1 MATPVVNLDFGYN
14 GGKSS
19 SNSAATTEPVQNLDT
34 GKTDENGKT
43 PIDGGATP
51 PPEPTEPNQEPNKEP
66 NKGDNKGEGNGDG
79 KDGKQTQAQNT
90 PPTGGLDVSTLEA
103 GTTIETPDGTLL
115 VDAQGNLIDKD
126 GNIFKTKDEANE
138 YLSQFDA
145 ENNDDSNEPELSI
158 KTIQDAIGVDVV
170 DDKGKKVKFDNSP
183 EGIKSYINSVMEIRE
198 SEIAEAAINRLYQ
211 DVPVLP
217 DIINYYVANGGSLE
231 GYNEIPDRT
240 QIVVDDNNVSQ
251 QKAIIKQ
258 AHKEF
263 GRRGDV
269 NKYIK
274 YLEDSGQLLETAKEE
289 LAALQQSDKE
299 EHERLAKEAE
309 ARIKADEEA
318 SEKYWNGVKKVID
331 GKKIAGYQIPDN
343 IIISR
348 DGKKIS
354 ATPQD
359 FFNYI
364 YQVDDNGK
372 SRYVYDLEKQ
382 SAEARR
388 DDQIL
393 RAYLTFVGGN
403 YSSLV
408 DMAIKEEKVRT
419 LRMKSKQATTKG
431 GIKVTPPAG
440 TSKSK
445 DIDFG
450 YN

>member
-1 MATPVVNLDFGYN
+1 MPTPVVNLDFGYN
-14 GGKSS
+14 GG
-19 SNSAATTEPVQNLDT
+19 SNGGNNAPAPNPVENLDT
-34 GKTDENGKT
+34 GKTSPDGTT

-51 PPEPTEPNQEPNKEP
+51 PPEPDKDQK
-66 NKGDNKGEGNGDG
+66 DNKPDG
-79 KDGKQTQAQNT
+79 KDNKPDESKGQGSNEPDANT
-90 PPTGGLDVSTLEA
+90 SPTGGIDVSTLEA
-103 GTTIETPDGTLL
+103 GTTIDTPDGTLI

-126 GNIFKTKDEANE
+126 GNVFKTKDEAND
-138 YLSQFDA
+138 YLNQFDA
-145 ENNDDSNEPELSI
+145 DEDGDSQEEELSI
-158 KTIQDAIGVDVV
+158 KTIQEAIGVDVV
-170 DDKGKKVKFDNSP
+170 DDKGKKVKFDNTP
-183 EGIKSYINSVMEIRE
+183 EGIKSYVNSVMEIRE
-198 SEIAEAAINRLYQ
+198 NEIAEAAINRLYQ

-240 QIVVDDNNVSQ
+240 QIVVDENNVSQ

-274 YLEDSGQLLETAKEE
+274 YLEDSGQLLETAKDE
-289 LAALQQSDKE
+289 LAALQQADKE
-299 EHERLAKEAE
+299 EHEKLRQQAE

-331 GKKIAGYQIPDN
+331 SKKIAGYQIPDN

-359 FFNYI
+359 FFNYL

-372 SRYVYDLEKQ
+372 SRYVYDLEAQ
-382 SAEARR
+382 TPEARR

-403 YSSLV
+403 YASLV

-419 LRMKSKQATTKG
+419 LRMKSKQATAKG
-431 GIKVTPPAG
+431 GIKVTPPSD
-440 TSKSK
+440 TKPK
-445 DIDFG
+445 DFDFG
-450 YN
+450 Y

>member
-1 MATPVVNLDFGYN
+1 MPTPVVNLDFGYN
-14 GGKSS
+14 GG
-19 SNSAATTEPVQNLDT
+19 SNGGSTTPATEPVQNLDT
-34 GKTDENGKT
+34 DKTSPDGIT

-51 PPEPTEPNQEPNKEP
+51 PPEPNKDQKDNKSDNKDDKSDDGKGQDGNEPNA
-66 NKGDNKGEGNGDG
+66 D
-79 KDGKQTQAQNT
+79 TSS
-90 PPTGGLDVSTLEA
+90 TGGIDVSTLEA
-103 GTTIETPDGTLL
+103 GTTIDTPDGTLI

-126 GNIFKTKDEANE
+126 GNIFKTKDEAND
-138 YLSQFDA
+138 YLNQFESDGD
-145 ENNDDSNEPELSI
+145 DDSTEPELSI
-158 KTIQDAIGVDVV
+158 KTIQEAIGVDVV
-170 DDKGKKVKFDNSP
+170 DDKGKKIKFDNTP
-183 EGIKSYINSVMEIRE
+183 EGIKSYVNSVMEIRE
-198 SEIAEAAINRLYQ
+198 NEIAEAAINRLYQ

-240 QIVVDDNNVSQ
+240 QIVVDENNVSQ

-274 YLEDSGQLLETAKEE
+274 YLEDSGQLLETAKDE
-289 LAALQQSDKE
+289 LAALQQADKE
-299 EHERLAKEAE
+299 EHEKLRQQAE

-331 GKKIAGYQIPDN
+331 SKKIAGYQIPDN

-359 FFNYI
+359 FFNYL

-372 SRYVYDLEKQ
+372 SRYVYDLEAQ
-382 SAEARR
+382 TPEARR

-403 YSSLV
+403 YASLV

-431 GIKVTPPAG
+431 GIKVTPPSN
-440 TSKSK
+440 TKPK
-445 DIDFG
+445 DLDFG
-450 YN
+450 Y

>member
-1 MATPVVNLDFGYN
+1 MPTPVVNLDFGYN
-14 GGKSS
+14 GGGNGG
-19 SNSAATTEPVQNLDT
+19 SNTPATEPVQNLDT
-34 GKTDENGKT
+34 GTTSPDGIT
-43 PIDGGATP
+43 PIDGGTTP
-51 PPEPTEPNQEPNKEP
+51 PPEPNKDLNNKEP
-66 NKGDNKGEGNGDG
+66 DG
-79 KDGKQTQAQNT
+79 KGNEPDNGKGQDGNEPNADT
-90 PPTGGLDVSTLEA
+90 PPTGDIDVSTLEA
-103 GTTIETPDGTLL
+103 GTTIDTPDGTLI

-126 GNIFKTKDEANE
+126 GNIFKTKDEAND
-138 YLSQFDA
+138 YLNQFDTDG
-145 ENNDDSNEPELSI
+145 DDGSTEPELSI
-158 KTIQDAIGVDVV
+158 KTIQEAIGVDVV
-170 DDKGKKVKFDNSP
+170 DDKGKKIKFDNTP
-183 EGIKSYINSVMEIRE
+183 EGIKSYVNSVMEIRE
-198 SEIAEAAINRLYQ
+198 NEIAEAAINRLYQ

-240 QIVVDDNNVSQ
+240 QIVVDENNVSQ

-274 YLEDSGQLLETAKEE
+274 YLEDSGQLLETAKDE
-289 LAALQQSDKE
+289 LAALQQADKE
-299 EHERLAKEAE
+299 EHERLRQQAE

-331 GKKIAGYQIPDN
+331 SKKIAGYQIPDN

-359 FFNYI
+359 FFNYL

-372 SRYVYDLEKQ
+372 SRYVYDLEAQ
-382 SAEARR
+382 TPEARR

-403 YSSLV
+403 YASLV

-431 GIKVTPPAG
+431 GIKVTPPSN
-440 TSKSK
+440 TKPK
-445 DIDFG
+445 DLDFG
-450 YN
+450 Y

>member
-1 MATPVVNLDFGYN
+1 MPTPVVNLDFGYN
-14 GGKSS
+14 GGGNGG
-19 SNSAATTEPVQNLDT
+19 SNTPATEPVQNLDT
-34 GKTDENGKT
+34 GTTSPDGIT
-43 PIDGGATP
+43 PIDGGTTP
-51 PPEPTEPNQEPNKEP
+51 PPEPNKDQKDNKSDDKDNKSDDGKGQDGNEPNS
-66 NKGDNKGEGNGDG
+66 D
-79 KDGKQTQAQNT
+79 TS
-90 PPTGGLDVSTLEA
+90 PTGGIDVSTLEA
-103 GTTIETPDGTLL
+103 GTTIDTPDGTLI

-126 GNIFKTKDEANE
+126 GNIFKTKDEAND
-138 YLSQFDA
+138 YLNQFESDGD
-145 ENNDDSNEPELSI
+145 DDSTEPELSI
-158 KTIQDAIGVDVV
+158 KTIQEAIGVDVV
-170 DDKGKKVKFDNSP
+170 DDKGKKIKFDNTA
-183 EGIKSYINSVMEIRE
+183 EGIKSYVNSVMEIRE
-198 SEIAEAAINRLYQ
+198 NEIAEAAINRLYQ

-240 QIVVDDNNVSQ
+240 QIVVDENNVSQ

-274 YLEDSGQLLETAKEE
+274 YLEDSGQLLETAKDE
-289 LAALQQSDKE
+289 LAALQQADKE
-299 EHERLAKEAE
+299 EHERLRQQAE

-331 GKKIAGYQIPDN
+331 SKKIAGYQIPDN

-359 FFNYI
+359 FFNYL

-372 SRYVYDLEKQ
+372 SRYVYDLEAQ
-382 SAEARR
+382 TPEARR

-403 YSSLV
+403 YASLV

-431 GIKVTPPAG
+431 GIKVTPPSN
-440 TSKSK
+440 TKPK
-445 DIDFG
+445 DLDFG
-450 YN
+450 Y

>member
-1 MATPVVNLDFGYN
+1 
-14 GGKSS
+14 
-19 SNSAATTEPVQNLDT
+19 
-34 GKTDENGKT
+34 
-43 PIDGGATP
+43 
-51 PPEPTEPNQEPNKEP
+51 
-66 NKGDNKGEGNGDG
+66 
-79 KDGKQTQAQNT
+79 
-90 PPTGGLDVSTLEA
+90 
-103 GTTIETPDGTLL
+103 
-115 VDAQGNLIDKD
+115 
-126 GNIFKTKDEANE
+126 
-138 YLSQFDA
+138 
-145 ENNDDSNEPELSI
+145 
-158 KTIQDAIGVDVV
+158 
-170 DDKGKKVKFDNSP
+170 
-183 EGIKSYINSVMEIRE
+183 MEIRE
-198 SEIAEAAINRLYQ
+198 NEIAEAAINRLYQ

-240 QIVVDDNNVSQ
+240 QIIVDENNVSQ

-274 YLEDSGQLLETAKEE
+274 YLEDSGQLLETAKDE
-289 LAALQQSDKE
+289 LAALQQADKE
-299 EHERLAKEAE
+299 EHERLRQQAE

-331 GKKIAGYQIPDN
+331 SKKIAGYQIPDN

-359 FFNYI
+359 FFNYL

-372 SRYVYDLEKQ
+372 SRYVYDLEAQ
-382 SAEARR
+382 TPEARR

-403 YSSLV
+403 YASLV

-431 GIKVTPPAG
+431 GIRVTPPSN
-440 TSKSK
+440 TKPK
-445 DIDFG
+445 DLDFG
-450 YN
+450 Y

>member
-1 MATPVVNLDFGYN
+1 MGTPVVNLDFGYN
-14 GGKSS
+14 GSKSS
-19 SNSAATTEPVQNLDT
+19 GEPAAAAEPVQNLDT
-34 GKTDENGKT
+34 GKTNPDGTT
-43 PIDGGATP
+43 PIDGGTTP
-51 PPEPTEPNQEPNKEP
+51 PPEPTEPSVEPNKD
-66 NKGDNKGEGNGDG
+66 NNKNDKKGDDGKGE
-79 KDGKQTQAQNT
+79 QEPAQPT
-90 PPTGGLDVSTLEA
+90 SSTGGIDVSTLEA
-103 GTTIETPDGTLL
+103 GTKIDTPDGTLI
-115 VDAQGNLIDKD
+115 VDAQGNLIDKE
-126 GNIFKTKDEANE
+126 GNVFKTKDEAND
-138 YLSQFDA
+138 YLNQFDA
-145 ENNDDSNEPELSI
+145 DGDGDGDGQEEELSI
-158 KTIQDAIGVDVV
+158 KTIQEAIGVDVV
-170 DDKGKKVKFDNSP
+170 DDKGKKVKFDNTP
-183 EGIKSYINSVMEIRE
+183 EGIKSYVNSVIEIRE

-240 QIVVDDNNVSQ
+240 QIVIDDNNVSQ

-263 GRRGDV
+263 NRRGDI

-274 YLEDSGQLLETAKEE
+274 YLEDSGQLLETAKDE
-289 LAALQQSDKE
+289 LAALQQADKE
-299 EHERLAKEAE
+299 EHERLRQQAE

-331 GKKIAGYQIPDN
+331 SKKIAGYQIPDN

-359 FFNYI
+359 FFNYL

-372 SRYVYDLEKQ
+372 SRYVYDLEAQ
-382 SAEARR
+382 TPEARR

-403 YSSLV
+403 YASLV

-419 LRMKSKQATTKG
+419 LRMKSKQATAKG
-431 GIKVTPPAG
+431 GIKVTPPND
-440 TSKSK
+440 SKPK

-450 YN
+450 Y

>member
-1 MATPVVNLDFGYN
+1 MSTPVVNLDFGYN

-19 SNSAATTEPVQNLDT
+19 SNSAATTEPVENLDT
-34 GKTDENGKT
+34 GKTSPDGTT

-51 PPEPTEPNQEPNKEP
+51 PPEPTEPDKEP
-66 NKGDNKGEGNGDG
+66 DKGDNKGKGDGNGQD
-79 KDGKQTQAQNT
+79 DKQTSVQNT
-90 PPTGGLDVSTLEA
+90 SSTGGIDVSTLEA
-103 GTTIETPDGTLL
+103 GTKIDTPDGILI

-126 GNIFKTKDEANE
+126 GNVFKTKDEAND
-138 YLSQFDA
+138 YLNQFDSDGDGDGQ
-145 ENNDDSNEPELSI
+145 EEELSI
-158 KTIQDAIGVDVV
+158 KTIQESIGIDVV
-170 DDKGKKVKFDNSP
+170 DDKGKKVKFDNTP
-183 EGIKSYINSVMEIRE
+183 EGIKSYINSVIEIRE
-198 SEIAEAAINRLYQ
+198 NEIAEAAINRLYQ

-240 QIVVDDNNVSQ
+240 QIVIDDNNVSQ

-263 GRRGDV
+263 NRRGDV

-274 YLEDSGQLLETAKEE
+274 YLEDSGQLLETAKDE
-289 LAALQQSDKE
+289 LAALQQADKE
-299 EHERLAKEAE
+299 EHERLRQQAE

-331 GKKIAGYQIPDN
+331 SKKIAGYQIPDN

-359 FFNYI
+359 FFNYL

-372 SRYVYDLEKQ
+372 SRYVYDLEAQ
-382 SAEARR
+382 TPEARR

-403 YSSLV
+403 YASLV

-419 LRMKSKQATTKG
+419 LRMKSKQATAKG
-431 GIKVTPPAG
+431 GIKVTPPND
-440 TSKSK
+440 TKPK

-450 YN
+450 Y

>member
-1 MATPVVNLDFGYN
+1 MPTPVVNLDFGYN
-14 GGKSS
+14 GG
-19 SNSAATTEPVQNLDT
+19 NNGGNTTPATEPVENLDT
-34 GKTDENGKT
+34 GKTSPNGTT
-43 PIDGGATP
+43 PIDSGTTP
-51 PPEPTEPNQEPNKEP
+51 APEPDKDPKDKEPNGKDKEPDKDKDPGNGEPNQP
-66 NKGDNKGEGNGDG
+66 
-79 KDGKQTQAQNT
+79 TS
-90 PPTGGLDVSTLEA
+90 PTGGIDVATLEA
-103 GTTIETPDGTLL
+103 GTKIDTPDGTLI

-126 GNIFKTKDEANE
+126 GNVFKTKDEAND
-138 YLSQFDA
+138 YLNQFDA
-145 ENNDDSNEPELSI
+145 DGDGDGQEEELSV
-158 KTIQDAIGVDVV
+158 KTIQEAIGVDVV
-170 DDKGKKVKFDNSP
+170 DDKGKKVKFDNTP
-183 EGIKSYINSVMEIRE
+183 EGIKSYVNSVIEIRE

-211 DVPVLP
+211 DIPVLP

-240 QIVVDDNNVSQ
+240 QIVIDDNNVSQ

-274 YLEDSGQLLETAKEE
+274 YLEDSGQLLETAKDE
-289 LAALQQSDKE
+289 LAALQQADKE
-299 EHERLAKEAE
+299 EHERLRQQAE

-331 GKKIAGYQIPDN
+331 SKKIAGYQIPDN

-359 FFNYI
+359 FFNYL

-372 SRYVYDLEKQ
+372 SRYVYDLEAQ
-382 SAEARR
+382 TPEARR

-403 YSSLV
+403 YASLV

-419 LRMKSKQATTKG
+419 LRMKSKQATAKG
-431 GIKVTPPAG
+431 GIKVTPPND
-440 TSKSK
+440 TKPK

-450 YN
+450 Y

>member
-1 MATPVVNLDFGYN
+1 MPTPVVNLDFGYN
-14 GGKSS
+14 GGGNGG
-19 SNSAATTEPVQNLDT
+19 SNTPATEPVQNLDT
-34 GKTDENGKT
+34 GTTSPDGIT
-43 PIDGGATP
+43 PIDGGTTP
-51 PPEPTEPNQEPNKEP
+51 PPEPNKDLNNKEP
-66 NKGDNKGEGNGDG
+66 DG
-79 KDGKQTQAQNT
+79 KGNEPDNGKGQDGNEPNAATS
-90 PPTGGLDVSTLEA
+90 PTGGIDVSTLEA
-103 GTTIETPDGTLL
+103 GTTIDTPDGTLI

-126 GNIFKTKDEANE
+126 GNIFKTKDEAND
-138 YLSQFDA
+138 YLNQFDA
-145 ENNDDSNEPELSI
+145 DEDGESQEEELSI

-170 DDKGKKVKFDNSP
+170 DDKGKKVKFDNTP
-183 EGIKSYINSVMEIRE
+183 EGIKSYVNSVMEIRE
-198 SEIAEAAINRLYQ
+198 NEIAEAAINRLYQ

-240 QIVVDDNNVSQ
+240 QIVVDENNVSQ

-331 GKKIAGYQIPDN
+331 SKKIAGYQIPDN

-359 FFNYI
+359 FFNYL

-372 SRYVYDLEKQ
+372 SRYVYDLEAQ
-382 SAEARR
+382 TPEARR

-403 YSSLV
+403 YASLV

-431 GIKVTPPAG
+431 GIKVTPPSN
-440 TSKSK
+440 TKPK
-445 DIDFG
+445 DLDFG
-450 YN
+450 Y

>member
-1 MATPVVNLDFGYN
+1 MPTPVVNLDFGYN
-14 GGKSS
+14 GGGNGG
-19 SNSAATTEPVQNLDT
+19 SNAPATEPVQNLDT
-34 GKTDENGKT
+34 GTTSPDGIT

-51 PPEPTEPNQEPNKEP
+51 PPEPSKDPK
-66 NKGDNKGEGNGDG
+66 DNKPDG
-79 KDGKQTQAQNT
+79 KDNKPNDGKGQDGNEPNADT
-90 PPTGGLDVSTLEA
+90 PPTGGIDVSTLEA
-103 GTTIETPDGTLL
+103 GTTIDTPDGTLI

-126 GNIFKTKDEANE
+126 GNVFKTKDEAND
-138 YLSQFDA
+138 YLNQFDA
-145 ENNDDSNEPELSI
+145 DGDDDGQEEELSI
-158 KTIQDAIGVDVV
+158 KTIQEAIGVDVV
-170 DDKGKKVKFDNSP
+170 DDKGKKIKFDNTP
-183 EGIKSYINSVMEIRE
+183 EGIKSYVNSVMEIRE
-198 SEIAEAAINRLYQ
+198 NEIAEAAINRLYQ

-240 QIVVDDNNVSQ
+240 QIVVDENNVSQ

-274 YLEDSGQLLETAKEE
+274 YLEDSGQLLETAKDE
-289 LAALQQSDKE
+289 LAALQQADKE
-299 EHERLAKEAE
+299 EHEKLRQQAE

-331 GKKIAGYQIPDN
+331 SKKIAGYQIPDN

-359 FFNYI
+359 FFNYL

-372 SRYVYDLEKQ
+372 SRYVYDLEAQ
-382 SAEARR
+382 TPEARR

-403 YSSLV
+403 YASLV

-431 GIKVTPPAG
+431 GIRVTPPSD
-440 TSKSK
+440 TKPK
-445 DIDFG
+445 DLDFG
-450 YN
+450 Y

>member
-1 MATPVVNLDFGYN
+1 MGTPVVNLDFGYN
-14 GGKSS
+14 GSKSS
-19 SNSAATTEPVQNLDT
+19 GEPAAAAEPVQNLDT
-34 GKTDENGKT
+34 GKTNPDGTT

-51 PPEPTEPNQEPNKEP
+51 PPEPTEPSVEPNKD
-66 NKGDNKGEGNGDG
+66 NNKNDKKGDDGKGE
-79 KDGKQTQAQNT
+79 QEPAQPT
-90 PPTGGLDVSTLEA
+90 SSTGGIDVSTLEA
-103 GTTIETPDGTLL
+103 GTKIDTPDGILI

-126 GNIFKTKDEANE
+126 GNVFKTKDEAND
-138 YLSQFDA
+138 YLNQFDA
-145 ENNDDSNEPELSI
+145 DGDGDGDGQEEELSI
-158 KTIQDAIGVDVV
+158 KTIQEAIGVDVV
-170 DDKGKKVKFDNSP
+170 DDKGKKVKFDNTP
-183 EGIKSYINSVMEIRE
+183 EGIKSYVNSVIEIRE

-240 QIVVDDNNVSQ
+240 QIVIDDNNVSQ

-263 GRRGDV
+263 NRRGDI

-274 YLEDSGQLLETAKEE
+274 YLEDSGQLLETAKDE
-289 LAALQQSDKE
+289 LAALQQADKE
-299 EHERLAKEAE
+299 EHERLRQQAE

-331 GKKIAGYQIPDN
+331 SKKIAGYQIPDN

-359 FFNYI
+359 FFNYL

-372 SRYVYDLEKQ
+372 SRYVYDLEAQ
-382 SAEARR
+382 TPEARR

-403 YSSLV
+403 YASLV

-419 LRMKSKQATTKG
+419 LRMKSKQATAKG
-431 GIKVTPPAG
+431 GIKVTPPND
-440 TSKSK
+440 SKPK

-450 YN
+450 Y

>member
-1 MATPVVNLDFGYN
+1 MGTPVVNLDFGYN
-14 GGKSS
+14 GSKSS
-19 SNSAATTEPVQNLDT
+19 GEPAAAAEPVQNLNT
-34 GKTDENGKT
+34 GKTNPDGTT

-51 PPEPTEPNQEPNKEP
+51 PPEPTEPSVEPNKDDKKDDK
-66 NKGDNKGEGNGDG
+66 KGNDGKGE
-79 KDGKQTQAQNT
+79 QEPAQPT
-90 PPTGGLDVSTLEA
+90 PSTGGIDVSTLEA
-103 GTTIETPDGTLL
+103 GTKIDTPDGILI

-126 GNIFKTKDEANE
+126 GNVFKTKDEAND
-138 YLSQFDA
+138 YLNQFDA
-145 ENNDDSNEPELSI
+145 DGDGDGQEEELSI
-158 KTIQDAIGVDVV
+158 KTIQEAIGVDVV
-170 DDKGKKVKFDNSP
+170 DDKGKKVKFDNTP
-183 EGIKSYINSVMEIRE
+183 EGIKSYVNSVIEIRE

-240 QIVVDDNNVSQ
+240 QIVIDDNNVSQ

-274 YLEDSGQLLETAKEE
+274 YLEDSGQLLETAKDE
-289 LAALQQSDKE
+289 LAALQQADKE
-299 EHERLAKEAE
+299 EHERLRQQAE

-331 GKKIAGYQIPDN
+331 SKKIAGYQIPDN

-359 FFNYI
+359 FFNYL

-372 SRYVYDLEKQ
+372 SRYVYDLEAQ
-382 SAEARR
+382 TPEARR

-403 YSSLV
+403 YASLV

-419 LRMKSKQATTKG
+419 LRMKSKQATAKG
-431 GIKVTPPAG
+431 GIKVTPPND
-440 TSKSK
+440 SKPK

-450 YN
+450 Y

>member
-1 MATPVVNLDFGYN
+1 MPIPVVNLDFGYDRS
-14 GGKSS
+14 KPS
-19 SNSAATTEPVQNLDT
+19 SNSAATTEPVENLDT
-34 GKTDENGKT
+34 DKTSPDGST
-43 PIDGGATP
+43 PIDGGTTP
-51 PPEPTEPNQEPNKEP
+51 APEPNKDPKDKEP
-66 NKGDNKGEGNGDG
+66 DG
-79 KDGKQTQAQNT
+79 KGNEPDKGKGQDGNEPTST
-90 PPTGGLDVSTLEA
+90 TSSTGGIDVSTLEA
-103 GTTIETPDGTLL
+103 GTKIDTPDGMLI
-115 VDAQGNLIDKD
+115 VDVQGNLIDKD
-126 GNIFKTKDEANE
+126 GNVFKTKDEAND
-138 YLSQFDA
+138 YLNQFDSDGDGTGQ
-145 ENNDDSNEPELSI
+145 EEEFSI
-158 KTIQDAIGVDVV
+158 KTIQEAIGVDIV
-170 DDKGKKVKFDNSP
+170 DDKGKKIKFDNTP
-183 EGIKSYINSVMEIRE
+183 DGIKSYVNSVIEIRE

-240 QIVVDDNNVSQ
+240 QIVIDDNNVSQ

-274 YLEDSGQLLETAKEE
+274 YLEDSGQLLETAKDE
-289 LAALQQSDKE
+289 LAALQQADKE
-299 EHERLAKEAE
+299 EHERLRQQAE

-331 GKKIAGYQIPDN
+331 SKKIAGYQIPDN

-359 FFNYI
+359 FFNYL

-372 SRYVYDLEKQ
+372 SRYIYDLEAQ
-382 SAEARR
+382 TPEARR

-403 YSSLV
+403 YASLV

-419 LRMKSKQATTKG
+419 LRMKSKQATAKG
-431 GIKVTPPAG
+431 GIKVTPPND
-440 TSKSK
+440 TKPK

-450 YN
+450 Y

>member
-1 MATPVVNLDFGYN
+1 MPTPVVNLDFGYN
-14 GGKSS
+14 GG
-19 SNSAATTEPVQNLDT
+19 SNGGSNTPATEPVQNLDT
-34 GKTDENGKT
+34 GTTSPDGIT
-43 PIDGGATP
+43 PIDGGTTP
-51 PPEPTEPNQEPNKEP
+51 PPEPNKDPNNKEP
-66 NKGDNKGEGNGDG
+66 DG
-79 KDGKQTQAQNT
+79 KGNEPDNGKGQGGNEPNADT
-90 PPTGGLDVSTLEA
+90 PSTGSIDVSTLEA
-103 GTTIETPDGTLL
+103 GTTIDTPDGTLI

-126 GNIFKTKDEANE
+126 GNIFKTKDEAND
-138 YLSQFDA
+138 YLNQFESDEDDGSQ
-145 ENNDDSNEPELSI
+145 EEELSI
-158 KTIQDAIGVDVV
+158 KTIQEAIGVDVV
-170 DDKGKKVKFDNSP
+170 DDKGKKIKFDNTA
-183 EGIKSYINSVMEIRE
+183 EGIKSYVNSVMEIRE
-198 SEIAEAAINRLYQ
+198 NEIAEAAINRLYQ

-240 QIVVDDNNVSQ
+240 QIVVDENNVSQ

-274 YLEDSGQLLETAKEE
+274 YLEDSGQLLETAKDE
-289 LAALQQSDKE
+289 LAALQQADKE
-299 EHERLAKEAE
+299 EHERLRQQAE

-331 GKKIAGYQIPDN
+331 SKKIAGYQIPDN

-359 FFNYI
+359 FFNYL

-372 SRYVYDLEKQ
+372 SRYIYDLEAQ
-382 SAEARR
+382 TPEARR

-403 YSSLV
+403 YASLV

-431 GIKVTPPAG
+431 GIKVTPPSN
-440 TSKSK
+440 TKPK
-445 DIDFG
+445 DLDFG
-450 YN
+450 Y

>member
-1 MATPVVNLDFGYN
+1 MPTPIVNLDFGYN
-14 GGKSS
+14 GG
-19 SNSAATTEPVQNLDT
+19 SNGGSTTPAPNPVENLDT
-34 GKTDENGKT
+34 GKTSPDGTT
-43 PIDGGATP
+43 PIDGGTTP
-51 PPEPTEPNQEPNKEP
+51 PPEPDKDPKDD
-66 NKGDNKGEGNGDG
+66 KGDGNDTKP
-79 KDGKQTQAQNT
+79 KDGKGQGNGEPDANT
-90 PPTGGLDVSTLEA
+90 SPTGGIDVSTLEA
-103 GTTIETPDGTLL
+103 GTTIDTPDGTLI

-126 GNIFKTKDEANE
+126 GNVFKTKDEAND
-138 YLSQFDA
+138 YLNQFDA
-145 ENNDDSNEPELSI
+145 DEDGDGQEEELSI
-158 KTIQDAIGVDVV
+158 KTIQEAIGVDVV
-170 DDKGKKVKFDNSP
+170 DDKGKKVKFDNTP
-183 EGIKSYINSVMEIRE
+183 EGIKSYVNSVMEIRE
-198 SEIAEAAINRLYQ
+198 NEIAEAAINRLYQ

-240 QIVVDDNNVSQ
+240 QIVIDENNVSQ

-274 YLEDSGQLLETAKEE
+274 YLEDSGQLLETAKDE
-289 LAALQQSDKE
+289 LAALQQADKE
-299 EHERLAKEAE
+299 EHEKLRQQAE

-331 GKKIAGYQIPDN
+331 SKKIAGYQIPDN

-359 FFNYI
+359 FFNYL

-372 SRYVYDLEKQ
+372 SRYVYDLEAQ
-382 SAEARR
+382 TPEARR

-403 YSSLV
+403 YASLV

-419 LRMKSKQATTKG
+419 LRMKSKQATAKG
-431 GIKVTPPAG
+431 GIRVTPPSD
-440 TSKSK
+440 TKPK
-445 DIDFG
+445 DFDFG
-450 YN
+450 Y

>member
-1 MATPVVNLDFGYN
+1 MPTPVVNLDFGYN
-14 GGKSS
+14 GGGNGGSS
-19 SNSAATTEPVQNLDT
+19 TPATEPVQNLDT
-34 GKTDENGKT
+34 GTTSPDGIT
-43 PIDGGATP
+43 PIDGGTTP
-51 PPEPTEPNQEPNKEP
+51 PPEPNKDPKDNKSDNKDNKSDDGKGQDGNEPNA
-66 NKGDNKGEGNGDG
+66 D
-79 KDGKQTQAQNT
+79 T
-90 PPTGGLDVSTLEA
+90 PPTGGIDVSTLEA
-103 GTTIETPDGTLL
+103 GTTIDTPDGTLI
-115 VDAQGNLIDKD
+115 VDAQGNLVDKD
-126 GNIFKTKDEANE
+126 GNIFKTKDEAND
-138 YLSQFDA
+138 YLNQFESDV
-145 ENNDDSNEPELSI
+145 DDGGQEEELSI
-158 KTIQDAIGVDVV
+158 KTIQEAIGVDVV
-170 DDKGKKVKFDNSP
+170 DDKGKKIKFDNTA
-183 EGIKSYINSVMEIRE
+183 EGIKSYVNSVMEIRE
-198 SEIAEAAINRLYQ
+198 NEIAEAAINRLYQ

-240 QIVVDDNNVSQ
+240 QIVVDENNVSQ

-274 YLEDSGQLLETAKEE
+274 YLEDSGQLLETAKDE
-289 LAALQQSDKE
+289 LAALQQADKE
-299 EHERLAKEAE
+299 EHERLRQQAE

-331 GKKIAGYQIPDN
+331 SKKIAGYQIPDN

-359 FFNYI
+359 FFNYL

-372 SRYVYDLEKQ
+372 SRYVYDLEAQ
-382 SAEARR
+382 TPEARR

-403 YSSLV
+403 YASLV

-431 GIKVTPPAG
+431 GIKVTPPSN
-440 TSKSK
+440 TKPK
-445 DIDFG
+445 DLDFG
-450 YN
+450 Y

>member
-1 MATPVVNLDFGYN
+1 MGTPVVNLDFGYN
-14 GGKSS
+14 GSKSS
-19 SNSAATTEPVQNLDT
+19 GEPAATTEPVQNLDT
-34 GKTDENGKT
+34 GKTNPDGTT
-43 PIDGGATP
+43 PIDSGATP
-51 PPEPTEPNQEPNKEP
+51 PPEPTEPSVEPNKDDKKDDK
-66 NKGDNKGEGNGDG
+66 KGNDG
-79 KDGKQTQAQNT
+79 KDEQEPAQPT
-90 PPTGGLDVSTLEA
+90 SSTGGIDVSTLEA
-103 GTTIETPDGTLL
+103 GTKIDTPDGILI

-126 GNIFKTKDEANE
+126 GNVFKTKDEAND
-138 YLSQFDA
+138 YLNQFDSDGDG
-145 ENNDDSNEPELSI
+145 EGQEEELNI
-158 KTIQDAIGVDVV
+158 KTIQEAIGVDVV
-170 DDKGKKVKFDNSP
+170 DDKGKKIKFDNTP
-183 EGIKSYINSVMEIRE
+183 EGIKSYVNSVIEIRE
-198 SEIAEAAINRLYQ
+198 NEIAEAAINRLYQ
-211 DVPVLP
+211 DVPILP

-240 QIVVDDNNVSQ
+240 QIVIDDNNVSQ

-263 GRRGDV
+263 NRRGDI

-274 YLEDSGQLLETAKEE
+274 YLEDSGQLLETAKDE
-289 LAALQQSDKE
+289 LAALQQADKE
-299 EHERLAKEAE
+299 EHERLRQQAE

-331 GKKIAGYQIPDN
+331 SKKIAGYQIPDN

-359 FFNYI
+359 FFNYL

-372 SRYVYDLEKQ
+372 SRYVYDLEAQ
-382 SAEARR
+382 TPEARR

-403 YSSLV
+403 YASLV

-419 LRMKSKQATTKG
+419 LRMKSKQATAKG
-431 GIKVTPPAG
+431 GIKVTPPND
-440 TSKSK
+440 SKPK

-450 YN
+450 Y

>member
-1 MATPVVNLDFGYN
+1 MPTPVVNLDFGYDRGNN
-14 GGKSS
+14 GDKTT
-19 SNSAATTEPVQNLDT
+19 SATEPVENLDT
-34 GKTDENGKT
+34 GKTSPNGTT
-43 PIDGGATP
+43 PIDSGTTP
-51 PPEPTEPNQEPNKEP
+51 APEPNKDPKDTEPNGKDKEP
-66 NKGDNKGEGNGDG
+66 DKGKGQDGNEP
-79 KDGKQTQAQNT
+79 TST
-90 PPTGGLDVSTLEA
+90 PPSTGGIDISTLEA
-103 GTTIETPDGTLL
+103 GTKIDTPDGILI

-126 GNIFKTKDEANE
+126 GNVFKTKDEAND
-138 YLSQFDA
+138 YLNQFDSDGDGTGQ
-145 ENNDDSNEPELSI
+145 EEEFSI
-158 KTIQDAIGVDVV
+158 KTIQEAIGVDVV
-170 DDKGKKVKFDNSP
+170 DDKGKKIKFDNTP
-183 EGIKSYINSVMEIRE
+183 DGIKSYVNSVIEIRE

-240 QIVVDDNNVSQ
+240 QIVIDDNNVSQ

-274 YLEDSGQLLETAKEE
+274 YLEDSGQLLETAKDE
-289 LAALQQSDKE
+289 LAALQQADKE
-299 EHERLAKEAE
+299 EHERLRQQAE

-331 GKKIAGYQIPDN
+331 SKKIAGYQIPDN

-359 FFNYI
+359 FFNYL

-372 SRYVYDLEKQ
+372 SRYVYDLETQ
-382 SAEARR
+382 TPEARR

-403 YSSLV
+403 YASLV

-419 LRMKSKQATTKG
+419 LRMKSKQATAKG
-431 GIKVTPPAG
+431 GIKVTPPND
-440 TSKSK
+440 TKPK

-450 YN
+450 Y

>member
-1 MATPVVNLDFGYN
+1 MPIPVVNLDFGYN
-14 GGKSS
+14 GG
-19 SNSAATTEPVQNLDT
+19 SNGGSNTPATEPVQNLDT
-34 GKTDENGKT
+34 GTTSPDGIT
-43 PIDGGATP
+43 PIDGGTTP
-51 PPEPTEPNQEPNKEP
+51 PPEPNKDPNNKEP
-66 NKGDNKGEGNGDG
+66 DG
-79 KDGKQTQAQNT
+79 KGNEPDNGKGQGGNEPNADT
-90 PPTGGLDVSTLEA
+90 PSTGSIDVSTLEA
-103 GTTIETPDGTLL
+103 GTTIDTPDGTLI

-126 GNIFKTKDEANE
+126 GNIFKTKDEAND
-138 YLSQFDA
+138 YLNQFESDEDDGSQ
-145 ENNDDSNEPELSI
+145 EEELSI
-158 KTIQDAIGVDVV
+158 KTIQEAIGVDVV
-170 DDKGKKVKFDNSP
+170 DDKGKKIKFDNTA
-183 EGIKSYINSVMEIRE
+183 EGIKSYVNSVMEIRE
-198 SEIAEAAINRLYQ
+198 NEIAEAAINRLYQ

-240 QIVVDDNNVSQ
+240 QIVVDENNVSQ

-274 YLEDSGQLLETAKEE
+274 YLEDSGQLLETAKDE
-289 LAALQQSDKE
+289 LAALQQADKE
-299 EHERLAKEAE
+299 EHERLRQQAE

-331 GKKIAGYQIPDN
+331 SKKIAGYQIPDN

-359 FFNYI
+359 FFNYL

-372 SRYVYDLEKQ
+372 SRYVYDLEAQ
-382 SAEARR
+382 TPEARR

-403 YSSLV
+403 YASLV

-431 GIKVTPPAG
+431 GIKVTPPSN
-440 TSKSK
+440 TKPK
-445 DIDFG
+445 DLDFG
-450 YN
+450 Y

>member
-1 MATPVVNLDFGYN
+1 MPTPVVNLDFGYN
-14 GGKSS
+14 GGGNGG
-19 SNSAATTEPVQNLDT
+19 SNTPATEPVQNLDT
-34 GKTDENGKT
+34 GTTSPDGIT
-43 PIDGGATP
+43 PIDGGTTP
-51 PPEPTEPNQEPNKEP
+51 PPEPNKDPKDNKSDDKDNKSDDSKGQDGNEPNV
-66 NKGDNKGEGNGDG
+66 D
-79 KDGKQTQAQNT
+79 T
-90 PPTGGLDVSTLEA
+90 PPTGGIDVSTLEA
-103 GTTIETPDGTLL
+103 GTTIDTPDGTLI
-115 VDAQGNLIDKD
+115 VDAQGNLVDKD
-126 GNIFKTKDEANE
+126 GNIFKTKDEAND
-138 YLSQFDA
+138 YLNQFESDGD
-145 ENNDDSNEPELSI
+145 DDSTEPELSI
-158 KTIQDAIGVDVV
+158 KTIQEAIGVDVV
-170 DDKGKKVKFDNSP
+170 DDKGKKIKFDNTA
-183 EGIKSYINSVMEIRE
+183 EGIKSYVNSVMEIRE
-198 SEIAEAAINRLYQ
+198 NEIAEAAINRLYQ

-240 QIVVDDNNVSQ
+240 QIVVDENNVSQ

-274 YLEDSGQLLETAKEE
+274 YLEDSGQLLETAKDE
-289 LAALQQSDKE
+289 LAALQQADKE
-299 EHERLAKEAE
+299 EHERLRQQAE

-331 GKKIAGYQIPDN
+331 SKKIAGYQIPDN

-359 FFNYI
+359 FFNYL

-372 SRYVYDLEKQ
+372 SRYVYDLEAQ
-382 SAEARR
+382 TPEARR

-403 YSSLV
+403 YASLV

-431 GIKVTPPAG
+431 GIKVTPPSN
-440 TSKSK
+440 TKPK
-445 DIDFG
+445 DLDFG
-450 YN
+450 Y

>member
-1 MATPVVNLDFGYN
+1 MGTPVVNLDFGYN
-14 GGKSS
+14 GSKSS
-19 SNSAATTEPVQNLDT
+19 GEPAAAAEPVQNLDT
-34 GKTDENGKT
+34 GKTNPDGTT

-51 PPEPTEPNQEPNKEP
+51 PPEPTEPSAEPNKD
-66 NKGDNKGEGNGDG
+66 NNKDNKKGDDGKGE
-79 KDGKQTQAQNT
+79 QEPAQPT
-90 PPTGGLDVSTLEA
+90 SSTGGIDVSTLEA
-103 GTTIETPDGTLL
+103 GTKIDTPDGILI

-126 GNIFKTKDEANE
+126 GNVFKTKDEAND
-138 YLSQFDA
+138 YLNQFDA
-145 ENNDDSNEPELSI
+145 DGDGDGDGQEEELSI
-158 KTIQDAIGVDVV
+158 KTIQEAIGVDVI
-170 DDKGKKVKFDNSP
+170 DDKGKKVKFDNTP
-183 EGIKSYINSVMEIRE
+183 EGIKSYVNSVIEIRE

-240 QIVVDDNNVSQ
+240 QIVIDDNNVSQ

-263 GRRGDV
+263 NRRGDI

-274 YLEDSGQLLETAKEE
+274 YLEDSGQLLETAKDE
-289 LAALQQSDKE
+289 LAALQQADKE
-299 EHERLAKEAE
+299 EHERLRQQAE

-331 GKKIAGYQIPDN
+331 SKKIAGYQIPDN

-359 FFNYI
+359 FFNYL

-372 SRYVYDLEKQ
+372 SRYVYDLEAQ
-382 SAEARR
+382 TPEARR

-403 YSSLV
+403 YASLV

-419 LRMKSKQATTKG
+419 LRMKSKQATAKG
-431 GIKVTPPAG
+431 GIKVTPPND
-440 TSKSK
+440 SKPK

-450 YN
+450 Y

>member
-1 MATPVVNLDFGYN
+1 MPTPVVNLDFGYN
-14 GGKSS
+14 GGG
-19 SNSAATTEPVQNLDT
+19 NGGGTTPATEPAQNLET
-34 GKTDENGKT
+34 GKTNPEGTT

-51 PPEPTEPNQEPNKEP
+51 PPEPDKDPKDDKP
-66 NKGDNKGEGNGDG
+66 DG
-79 KDGKQTQAQNT
+79 KDNKPDEGKGQGDKPDANT
-90 PPTGGLDVSTLEA
+90 SPTGGIDVTTLEA
-103 GTTIETPDGTLL
+103 GTKIDTPDGTLI

-126 GNIFKTKDEANE
+126 GNVFKTKDEAND
-138 YLSQFDA
+138 YLNQFETDGD
-145 ENNDDSNEPELSI
+145 EGGREEELSI
-158 KTIQDAIGVDVV
+158 KTIQEAIGVDVV
-170 DDKGKKVKFDNSP
+170 DDKGKKIKFDNTP
-183 EGIKSYINSVMEIRE
+183 EGIKSYVNSVMEIRE
-198 SEIAEAAINRLYQ
+198 NEIAEAAINRLYQ

-217 DIINYYVANGGSLE
+217 DIINYYIANGNSLE

-258 AHKEF
+258 AYKEF

-274 YLEDSGQLLETAKEE
+274 YLEDSGQLLETAKDE
-289 LAALQQSDKE
+289 LAALQQADKE
-299 EHERLAKEAE
+299 EHERLRQQAE

-359 FFNYI
+359 FFNYL
-364 YQVDDNGK
+364 YQVDNNGK
-372 SRYVYDLEKQ
+372 SRYVYDLEAQ
-382 SAEARR
+382 TPEARR

-403 YSSLV
+403 YASLV

-419 LRMKSKQATTKG
+419 LRMKSKQATAKG
-431 GIKVTPPAG
+431 NIKVTPPSD
-440 TSKSK
+440 TKPK

-450 YN
+450 YK

>member
-1 MATPVVNLDFGYN
+1 MGTPVVNLDFGYN
-14 GGKSS
+14 GSKSS
-19 SNSAATTEPVQNLDT
+19 GEPAAATEPVQNLDT
-34 GKTDENGKT
+34 GKTNPDGTT

-51 PPEPTEPNQEPNKEP
+51 PPEPDETKKEP
-66 NKGDNKGEGNGDG
+66 NKGNDDKDDGNGDG
-79 KDGKQTQAQNT
+79 GDDKKTPAQST

-115 VDAQGNLIDKD
+115 VDAQGNLVDKD

-138 YLSQFDA
+138 YLNQFDA
-145 ENNDDSNEPELSI
+145 DGDGNEPTEPKLSI
-158 KTIQDAIGVDVV
+158 KTIQEAVGVDVV
-170 DDKGKKVKFDNSP
+170 DDKGKKVKFDNTP
-183 EGIKSYINSVMEIRE
+183 EGIKSYVNSVMEIRE
-198 SEIAEAAINRLYQ
+198 NEIAEAAINRLYQ

-217 DIINYYVANGGSLE
+217 DIINYYIANGGSLE
-231 GYNEIPDRT
+231 GYNQIPDRT
-240 QIVVDDNNVSQ
+240 QIVIDDNNVSQ

-274 YLEDSGQLLETAKEE
+274 YLEDSGQLLETAKDE
-289 LAALQQSDKE
+289 LAALQQADKE
-299 EHERLAKEAE
+299 EHERLRQEAE

-318 SEKYWNGVKKVID
+318 SEKYWTGVKKVID

-382 SAEARR
+382 TPEARR

-403 YSSLV
+403 YASLV

-440 TSKSK
+440 TTKSK

-450 YN
+450 Y

>member
-1 MATPVVNLDFGYN
+1 MPTPVVNLDFGYDGGSN
-14 GGKSS
+14 GG
-19 SNSAATTEPVQNLDT
+19 SNAPAPNPVENLDT
-34 GKTDENGKT
+34 GKTSPDGTT

-51 PPEPTEPNQEPNKEP
+51 PPEPNKDP
-66 NKGDNKGEGNGDG
+66 KDDKPDGKDNKPNEGNGQGND
-79 KDGKQTQAQNT
+79 KPDANT
-90 PPTGGLDVSTLEA
+90 SPTGSIDVSTLEA
-103 GTTIETPDGTLL
+103 GTTIDTPDGTLI

-126 GNIFKTKDEANE
+126 GNVFKTKDEAND
-138 YLSQFDA
+138 YLNQFDA
-145 ENNDDSNEPELSI
+145 DEDGDGQEEELSI
-158 KTIQDAIGVDVV
+158 KTIQEAIGVDVV
-170 DDKGKKVKFDNSP
+170 DDKGKKIKFDNTP
-183 EGIKSYINSVMEIRE
+183 EGIKSYVNSVMEIRE
-198 SEIAEAAINRLYQ
+198 NEIAEAAINRLYQ

-240 QIVVDDNNVSQ
+240 QIVIDENNVSQ

-274 YLEDSGQLLETAKEE
+274 YLEDSGQLLETAKDE
-289 LAALQQSDKE
+289 LAALQQADKE
-299 EHERLAKEAE
+299 EHEKLRQQAE
-309 ARIKADEEA
+309 TRIKADEEA

-331 GKKIAGYQIPDN
+331 SKKIAGYQIPDN

-359 FFNYI
+359 FFNYL

-372 SRYVYDLEKQ
+372 SRYVYDLEAQ
-382 SAEARR
+382 TPEARR

-403 YSSLV
+403 YASLV

-419 LRMKSKQATTKG
+419 LRMKSKQATAKG
-431 GIKVTPPAG
+431 GIKVTPPSN
-440 TSKSK
+440 TKPK
-445 DIDFG
+445 EMDFG
-450 YN
+450 Y

>member
-1 MATPVVNLDFGYN
+1 MPTPVVNLDFGYDRGNN
-14 GGKSS
+14 GG
-19 SNSAATTEPVQNLDT
+19 NTTPATEAVENLDT
-34 GKTDENGKT
+34 GKTSPNGTT
-43 PIDGGATP
+43 PIDGGTTP
-51 PPEPTEPNQEPNKEP
+51 APEPNKDPKNKEP
-66 NKGDNKGEGNGDG
+66 DG
-79 KDGKQTQAQNT
+79 KGNEPDKGKGQDGNEPTST
-90 PPTGGLDVSTLEA
+90 TSSTGGIDVSTLEA
-103 GTTIETPDGTLL
+103 GTKIDTPDGALI

-126 GNIFKTKDEANE
+126 GNVFKTKDEAND
-138 YLSQFDA
+138 YLNQFDSDGDGDGQ
-145 ENNDDSNEPELSI
+145 EEEFSI
-158 KTIQDAIGVDVV
+158 KTIQEAIGVDVV
-170 DDKGKKVKFDNSP
+170 DDKGKKVKFDNTP
-183 EGIKSYINSVMEIRE
+183 DGIKSYVNSVIEIRE

-274 YLEDSGQLLETAKEE
+274 YLEDSGQLLETAKDE
-289 LAALQQSDKE
+289 LAALQQANKE
-299 EHERLAKEAE
+299 EHERLRQQAE

-331 GKKIAGYQIPDN
+331 SKKIAGYQIPDN

-359 FFNYI
+359 FFNYL

-372 SRYVYDLEKQ
+372 SRYVYDLEAQ
-382 SAEARR
+382 TPEARR

-403 YSSLV
+403 YASLV

-419 LRMKSKQATTKG
+419 LRMKSKQATAKG
-431 GIKVTPPAG
+431 GIKVTPPNN
-440 TSKSK
+440 TKPK

-450 YN
+450 Y

>member
-1 MATPVVNLDFGYN
+1 MGTPVVNLDFGYN
-14 GGKSS
+14 GSKSS
-19 SNSAATTEPVQNLDT
+19 GEPAAAAEPVQNLNT
-34 GKTDENGKT
+34 GKTNPDGTT

-51 PPEPTEPNQEPNKEP
+51 PPEPIEPLVEPNKDDKKDDK
-66 NKGDNKGEGNGDG
+66 KGNDGKGE
-79 KDGKQTQAQNT
+79 QEPAQPT
-90 PPTGGLDVSTLEA
+90 PSTGGIDVSTLEA
-103 GTTIETPDGTLL
+103 GTKIDTPDGILI

-126 GNIFKTKDEANE
+126 GNVFKTKDEAND
-138 YLSQFDA
+138 YLNQFDSDGDG
-145 ENNDDSNEPELSI
+145 EGQEEELNI
-158 KTIQDAIGVDVV
+158 KTIQKAIGVDVV
-170 DDKGKKVKFDNSP
+170 DDKGKKIKFDNTP
-183 EGIKSYINSVMEIRE
+183 EGIKSYVNSVIEIRE
-198 SEIAEAAINRLYQ
+198 NEIAEAAINRLYQ

-240 QIVVDDNNVSQ
+240 QIVIDDNNVSQ

-274 YLEDSGQLLETAKEE
+274 YLEDSGQLLETAKDE
-289 LAALQQSDKE
+289 LAALQQADKE
-299 EHERLAKEAE
+299 EHERLRQQAE

-331 GKKIAGYQIPDN
+331 SKKIAGYQIPDN

-359 FFNYI
+359 FFNYL

-372 SRYVYDLEKQ
+372 SRYVYDLEAQ
-382 SAEARR
+382 TPEARR

-403 YSSLV
+403 YASLV

-419 LRMKSKQATTKG
+419 LRMKSKQATAKG
-431 GIKVTPPAG
+431 GIKVTPPND
-440 TSKSK
+440 SKPK

-450 YN
+450 Y

>member
-1 MATPVVNLDFGYN
+1 MGTPVVNLDFGYN
-14 GGKSS
+14 GSKSS
-19 SNSAATTEPVQNLDT
+19 GEPAATTEPVQNLDT
-34 GKTDENGKT
+34 GKTNPDGTT
-43 PIDGGATP
+43 PIDSGATP
-51 PPEPTEPNQEPNKEP
+51 SPEPTEPSVEPNKDDKKDDK
-66 NKGDNKGEGNGDG
+66 KGNDGKGEQEPA
-79 KDGKQTQAQNT
+79 QT
-90 PPTGGLDVSTLEA
+90 PSSTGGIDVSTLEA
-103 GTTIETPDGTLL
+103 GTKIDTPDGILI

-126 GNIFKTKDEANE
+126 GNVFKTKDEAND
-138 YLSQFDA
+138 YLNQFDSDGDG
-145 ENNDDSNEPELSI
+145 EGQEEELNI
-158 KTIQDAIGVDVV
+158 KTIQEAIGVDVV
-170 DDKGKKVKFDNSP
+170 DDKGKKIKFDNTP
-183 EGIKSYINSVMEIRE
+183 EGIKSYVNSVIEIRE
-198 SEIAEAAINRLYQ
+198 NEIAEAAINRLYQ

-240 QIVVDDNNVSQ
+240 QIVIDDNNVSQ

-263 GRRGDV
+263 NRRGDI

-274 YLEDSGQLLETAKEE
+274 YLEDSGQLLETAKDE
-289 LAALQQSDKE
+289 LAALQQADKE
-299 EHERLAKEAE
+299 EHERLRQQAE

-331 GKKIAGYQIPDN
+331 SKKIAGYQIPDN

-359 FFNYI
+359 FFNYL

-372 SRYVYDLEKQ
+372 SRYVYDLEAQ
-382 SAEARR
+382 TPEARR

-403 YSSLV
+403 YASLV

-419 LRMKSKQATTKG
+419 LRMKSKQATAKG
-431 GIKVTPPAG
+431 GIKVTPPND
-440 TSKSK
+440 TKPK

-450 YN
+450 Y

>member
-1 MATPVVNLDFGYN
+1 MGTPVVNLDFGYN
-14 GGKSS
+14 GSKSS
-19 SNSAATTEPVQNLDT
+19 GEPAATTEPVQNLNT
-34 GKTDENGKT
+34 GKTNPDGTT

-51 PPEPTEPNQEPNKEP
+51 PPEPTEPSVEPNKDDKKDDK
-66 NKGDNKGEGNGDG
+66 KGNDGKGE
-79 KDGKQTQAQNT
+79 QEPVQPTS
-90 PPTGGLDVSTLEA
+90 PTGGIDVSTLEA
-103 GTTIETPDGTLL
+103 GTKIDTPDGILI

-126 GNIFKTKDEANE
+126 GNVFKTKDEAND
-138 YLSQFDA
+138 YLNQFDSDGDG
-145 ENNDDSNEPELSI
+145 EGQEEELNI
-158 KTIQDAIGVDVV
+158 KTIQEAIGVDVV
-170 DDKGKKVKFDNSP
+170 DDKGKKIKFDNTP
-183 EGIKSYINSVMEIRE
+183 EGIKSYVNSVIEIRE
-198 SEIAEAAINRLYQ
+198 NEIAEAAINRLYQ

-240 QIVVDDNNVSQ
+240 QIVIDDNNVSQ

-263 GRRGDV
+263 NRRGDI

-274 YLEDSGQLLETAKEE
+274 YLEDSGQLLETAKDE
-289 LAALQQSDKE
+289 LAALQQADKE
-299 EHERLAKEAE
+299 EHERLRQQAE

-331 GKKIAGYQIPDN
+331 SKKIAGYQIPDN

-359 FFNYI
+359 FFNYL

-372 SRYVYDLEKQ
+372 SRYVYDLEAQ
-382 SAEARR
+382 TPEARR

-403 YSSLV
+403 YASLV

-419 LRMKSKQATTKG
+419 LRMKSKQATAKG
-431 GIKVTPPAG
+431 GIKVTPPND
-440 TSKSK
+440 TKPK

-450 YN
+450 Y

>member
-1 MATPVVNLDFGYN
+1 MGTPVVNLDFGYN
-14 GGKSS
+14 GSKSS
-19 SNSAATTEPVQNLDT
+19 GEPAAAAEPVQNLDT
-34 GKTDENGKT
+34 GKTNPDGTT

-51 PPEPTEPNQEPNKEP
+51 PPEPTEPSAEPNKD
-66 NKGDNKGEGNGDG
+66 NNKDNKKGDDGKGE
-79 KDGKQTQAQNT
+79 QEPAQPT
-90 PPTGGLDVSTLEA
+90 SFTGGIDVSTLEA
-103 GTTIETPDGTLL
+103 GTKIDTPDGILI

-126 GNIFKTKDEANE
+126 GNVFKTKDEAND
-138 YLSQFDA
+138 YLNQFDA
-145 ENNDDSNEPELSI
+145 DGDGDGDGQEEELSI
-158 KTIQDAIGVDVV
+158 KTIQEAIGVDVI
-170 DDKGKKVKFDNSP
+170 DDKGKKVKFDNTP
-183 EGIKSYINSVMEIRE
+183 EGIKSYVNSVIEIRE

-240 QIVVDDNNVSQ
+240 QIVIDDNNVSQ

-263 GRRGDV
+263 NRRGDI

-274 YLEDSGQLLETAKEE
+274 YLEDSGQLLETAKDE
-289 LAALQQSDKE
+289 LAALQQADKE
-299 EHERLAKEAE
+299 EHERLRQQAE

-331 GKKIAGYQIPDN
+331 SKKIAGYQIPDN

-359 FFNYI
+359 FFNYL

-372 SRYVYDLEKQ
+372 SRYVYDLEAQ
-382 SAEARR
+382 TPEARR

-403 YSSLV
+403 YASLV

-419 LRMKSKQATTKG
+419 LRMKSKQATAKG
-431 GIKVTPPAG
+431 GIKVTPPND
-440 TSKSK
+440 SKPK

-450 YN
+450 Y

>member
-1 MATPVVNLDFGYN
+1 MPTPVVNLDFGYN
-14 GGKSS
+14 GGNNGDKTTP
-19 SNSAATTEPVQNLDT
+19 ATEPVENLDT
-34 GKTDENGKT
+34 GKTSPNGTT
-43 PIDGGATP
+43 PIDSGTTP
-51 PPEPTEPNQEPNKEP
+51 APEPNKDPKDKEP
-66 NKGDNKGEGNGDG
+66 DG
-79 KDGKQTQAQNT
+79 KGKEPDKGKDQGGNETDST
-90 PPTGGLDVSTLEA
+90 TSSTGGIDVSTLEA
-103 GTTIETPDGTLL
+103 GTKIDTPDGILI

-126 GNIFKTKDEANE
+126 GNIFKTKDEAND
-138 YLSQFDA
+138 YLNQFDSDGDGDGQ
-145 ENNDDSNEPELSI
+145 EEEFSI
-158 KTIQDAIGVDVV
+158 KTIQEAIGVDVV
-170 DDKGKKVKFDNSP
+170 DDKGKKVKFDNTP
-183 EGIKSYINSVMEIRE
+183 DGIKSYVNSVIEIRE

-240 QIVVDDNNVSQ
+240 QIVVDDNNVNQ

-274 YLEDSGQLLETAKEE
+274 YLEDSGQLLETAKDE
-289 LAALQQSDKE
+289 LAALQQADKE
-299 EHERLAKEAE
+299 EHERLRQQAE

-331 GKKIAGYQIPDN
+331 SKKIAGYQIPDN

-359 FFNYI
+359 FFNYL
-364 YQVDDNGK
+364 YQVDDYGK
-372 SRYVYDLEKQ
+372 SRYVYDLEAQ
-382 SAEARR
+382 TPEARR

-403 YSSLV
+403 YASLV

-419 LRMKSKQATTKG
+419 LRMKSKQATAKG
-431 GIKVTPPAG
+431 GIKVTPPND
-440 TSKSK
+440 TKPK

-450 YN
+450 Y